1 MTDRADERPRKFVRD
16 RRLTRARRT
25 LEFALDELFRPGN
38 WAASAS
44 YRLGLQGRVRV
55 STTVVHAAKSV
66 EAATT
71 GATSIATERPPLRV
85 AFASDFHAGP
95 TTSGRTLEM
104 ACEALAALEPHV
116 LLLGGDFVSVRA
128 ADVDRLAPLLEAI
141 PAPLGKFAVLGNHDL
156 RANSPIIVERLERAG
171 ITMLTNAH
179 STLASPF
186 DDVTICGLDDALR
199 GDPRADEAMDGAPD
213 GGTRIVLMH
222 APGSLHAIGDRP
234 FDLALCG
241 HTHGGQI
248 KLPWGKAIV
257 VPEGRLNHRYQAGHY
272 TLPPDGAR
280 RLLVSRG
287 VGCSLLPVRLF
298 AGPEVH
304 LCLIA

>member
-1 MTDRADERPRKFVRD
+1 MTVRADERPFVRD

-38 WAASAS
+38 WAASAA
-44 YRLGLQGRVRV
+44 YRLGLQGRVHV
-55 STTVVHAAKSV
+55 STTVVHAPRSV
-66 EAATT
+66 EAATAGT
-71 GATSIATERPPLRV
+71 TSIATDRLPLRM

-95 TTSGRTLEM
+95 TTSARTLEM
-104 ACEALAALEPHV
+104 ACEALAVLEPHV

-128 ADVDRLAPLLEAI
+128 NDIDRVTPLLEAI

-156 RANSPIIVERLERAG
+156 RANYRVIVERLERAG
-171 ITMLTNAH
+171 VTMLTNAR
-179 STLASPF
+179 STLALPF

-199 GDPRADEAMDGAPD
+199 GDPRADEAMDGAPES
-213 GGTRIVLMH
+213 GTRIVLMH
-222 APGSLHAIGDRP
+222 APGSLHAIGDRS

-257 VPEGRLNHRYQAGHY
+257 VPEGRLNRQYQAGNY
-272 TLPPDGAR
+272 ALPPDGAR

-287 VGCSLLPVRLF
+287 VGCSLLPLRLF